1 MPAPTLR
8 DMLPPS
14 PEELQQQLIGDNQ
27 FYRGVVTG
35 AKGIT
40 SGSFANDAL
49 NAESAGATNAA
60 QLRDT
65 ALLRQ
70 QEAQAYAPRVRS
82 LRDINGV
89 GDAVDY
95 GLSTVG
101 KGLVSMAPTIAAT
114 AAARAPVFG
123 PAAARVTSYAGA
135 AGAGY
140 LQEKGEAALGQY
152 SDPTLAAAPVA
163 DRQRAATG
171 KGLVNAALEGIV
183 PAGLTTMAGK
193 NGLGRIIAKD
203 FMTEG
208 ATEAAQQYVG
218 HLADKSLDPTR
229 KLDPWDIADA
239 FAGGALTGGAVG
251 VGHGAVH
258 TLATAPKSFVDRTRE
273 AIDYAAENAP
283 SPKDFLNKVFNPE
296 PSVENDPVAAGDSH
310 AGLVDA
316 VSAAGDKAGEV
327 LDGLTAKRGEMAQR
341 YADEM
346 LNDPD
351 VPAATKHT
359 ILDMGG
365 DYESPQNQATVGTTY
380 VNRKAGEV
388 ASSAADFIKGLAPK
402 VKGMVKDFK
411 DGFNAGYSGD
421 VRISRKNLQT
431 TPVTPDEEF
440 SLHKDI
446 IDNLTPAAKRRTD
459 IIRDIPQI
467 ASGVSGIINKMSQ
480 VGAAPTEK
488 NIAELQQLYSAA
500 TTLFADPAKT
510 LKQLSDKLEM
520 KRADGK
526 KITPF
531 MDLLAGV
538 TTAQQDVAKNEGG
551 SYLQARLVTPMG
563 QEQVAQL
570 AKFVDEFGMT
580 DMKNSKQADKVLDGL
595 AVAFGGKQEALQVLD
610 YYSKANKLNAKQ
622 LLQYDENEILD
633 PESGM
638 SAKELVPTKTYS
650 FADPKTN
657 RPFRTAERMAKH
669 DAATMRQGTVASDS
683 SKVGTIP
690 YSQYAD
696 ETGKDHK
703 AEVVRLMNDVK
714 ARQEAAYMGY
724 ASELGLK
731 GDKRGKLEMAKRFA
745 AERRPS
751 PDAKST
757 RLADIDRLQG
767 ELDMAREA
775 YKQGGPKAAL
785 DLYEVN
791 TAEQN
796 EKDSLTATDEDLK
809 AMATNKNDENMV
821 SFTKTD
827 GSKMV
832 LSSQS
837 MMKTQAA
844 KEKGASAARG
854 EPQNVREQ
862 RLLKEAIASVLARE
876 DIKSMDEK
884 STPPSLVQR
893 GRSDDTK
900 AALAE
905 QEDSVAQLKKR
916 LDAAVQEYEDVN
928 DEDARDKTRTGIERN
943 IARLQSQYEA
953 AEGKAPLR
961 AVIRQRQAVYKEA
974 LAAIN
979 DVDFQEKVDAEERGE
994 ETKKGARTFDETTG
1008 EQLGAYGDLSKPTR
1022 SEKQKATELKAPTT
1036 GPGSLEDPHSLPMHY
1051 VVGDTSRLRPELR
1064 DKYSG
1069 KNGIKD
1075 LIANGDRTATTRTP
1089 PDGVMPGHYITF
1101 PGVPGTYQVTGF
1113 EKIDLH
1119 TPEGREKW
1127 SKREGWST
1135 EAAGSFGSQVQTGKI
1150 QMLFEPV
1157 KKKNLQN
1164 SNTPSEAAIDAVYD
1178 VAVNENYGRID
1189 TPAKA
1194 LAFARH
1200 AKRVSQYLEGI
1211 SFDQLEA
1218 MDEARSF
1225 KLMDLRNTLEDMFK
1239 QDGYSAYDWHSL
1251 FDGQGTAADRAAMDE
1266 IVKQNKQDKQD
1277 PSKNNHVPTTEQ
1289 EVLDEIARIRGKDVA
1304 VAFETF
1310 AGIGGSGEFSM
1321 DKDKTNRLIRIAL
1334 DAANMKSVA
1343 WHESL
1348 HDFMAMLGGT
1358 REERTI
1364 KREMLEA
1371 TQSPAVAARLR
1382 ELLKDHPA
1390 ALEQLT
1396 DPEERLAYTYQFWAE
1411 GVLQLTPKGDTLMG
1425 KVAKLFRDLLGIMS
1439 SDAKLE
1445 QYLIALHSGQLVDP
1459 STVAQVIEK
1468 LGAKTLGNKLE
1479 SIAGPLADGLSRVFT
1494 SATDRLR
1501 KHGIAELDEL
1511 ADLFHK
1517 DPGHEKGRAGMLQ
1530 RRAQKE
1536 GQFSNAFEKLLEG
1549 TTARQRLDALEN
1561 LQAMRTP
1568 SNDLEKGIAS
1578 LLSNLHTYML
1588 GAGVKTLDTKTGQW
1602 HDIRRVTNYFPR
1614 NWDADS
1620 IRKDEAGFKALLAKN
1635 GVPSDQVKAIYDT
1648 LAFNG
1653 GSTDLMENAKSLG
1666 FVPLAVHVNDRAL
1679 TFINSTNA
1687 QYFAKYQNKDL
1698 TDIMTTYIRQAAH
1711 RAEYTRSFGNDGHV
1725 ISDLLKRA
1733 QANGLTNA
1741 EEESLIPTIRGL
1753 EGTLGHDMNPALKKA
1768 MAGVLTVENVLLMPM
1783 AIFSQMIDPVNIAMR
1798 TNQVKDA
1805 GAAYLRALK
1814 DLKKFVTRDK
1824 TVDYDRELTKML
1836 GIISTDSMLE
1846 TMGQTQGSMYMTKTM
1861 RDVNKQFFRYNGME
1875 GWNNS
1880 MRIAAT
1886 VAGEQYILA
1895 NVGNSRAM
1903 EELNVDP
1910 KNVITL
1916 PQGTKFGEP
1925 GRMAVSLEQFE
1936 STGMSKADAMK
1947 AAAQIQEAMFRFVDG
1962 AVVRPNAA
1970 HRATWMSDPR
1980 FQLISHLKQFTYS
1993 FQSAVL
1999 ARAKNEHLHGNSL
2012 PMMYLAAS
2020 VPIMF
2025 ASDMA
2030 KWVLTGTVPKNWTFF
2045 DYFTHAVARSG
2056 VLGKYEYSVKA
2067 AEDAARGNVPG
2078 ISFAGP
2084 AVEHA
2089 NILAQ
2094 WIAGA
2099 PGSSTDKLID
2109 RSIPLARYA

>member
-365 DYESPQNQATVGTTY
+365 DYESPQNQATIGTTY

-440 SLHKDI
+440 ALHKDI

-551 SYLQARLVTPMG
+551 SYLQALLVTPMG

-724 ASELGLK
+724 AAELGLK
-731 GDKRGKLEMAKRFA
+731 GDKQGKLEMAKRFA

-916 LDAAVQEYEDVN
+916 LDAVVEDYQ
-928 DEDARDKTRTGIERN
+928 DGGHEAEARDDPRVDSKLDTINKRRQALQGPGEDIERSQAELDRKEAAVISSASKYSGRDIIRQSIERN
-943 IARLQSQYEA
+943 IARLQNQYEA

-979 DVDFQEKVDAEERGE
+979 DIDFQEKLDQREKDGPDMATERTE
-994 ETKKGARTFDETTG
+994 PTGARVFEEDVGTFVGDE
-1008 EQLGAYGDLSKPTR
+1008 KRR
-1022 SEKQKATELKAPTT
+1022 SETARYAEKYGPALAAPDTPKTQAQIEREAERVKEQKKRVFEKLKAGTPIGEDRIFKKSLQGT
-1036 GPGSLEDPHSLPMHY
+1036 G
-1051 VVGDTSRLRPELR
+1051 V
-1064 DKYSG
+1064 
-1069 KNGIKD
+1069 
-1075 LIANGDRTATTRTP
+1075 
-1089 PDGVMPGHYITF
+1089 
-1101 PGVPGTYQVTGF
+1101 
-1113 EKIDLH
+1113 
-1119 TPEGREKW
+1119 
-1127 SKREGWST
+1127 
-1135 EAAGSFGSQVQTGKI
+1135 
-1150 QMLFEPV
+1150 
-1157 KKKNLQN
+1157 
-1164 SNTPSEAAIDAVYD
+1164 PSEAAIDAVYD

-1194 LAFARH
+1194 LAFARY
-1200 AKRVSQYLEGI
+1200 AKRVSQYLEGV

-1277 PSKNNHVPTTEQ
+1277 PSKNKHVPSTEQ

-1304 VAFETF
+1304 VAFQTF
-1310 AGIGGSGEFSM
+1310 AEIGGSGEFSM
-1321 DKDKTNRLIRIAL
+1321 SKDKTQRLIRIAT

-1390 ALEQLT
+1390 AREQLT

-1468 LGAKTLGNKLE
+1468 LDAKTLGNKLE
-1479 SIAGPLADGLSRVFT
+1479 SVAGPLADGLSRVFT

-1561 LQAMRTP
+1561 LQAMRAP

-1648 LAFNG
+1648 LVFNG

-1725 ISDLLKRA
+1725 IADLLKRA

-1741 EEESLIPTIRGL
+1741 EEEALIPTIRGL
-1753 EGTLGHDMNPALKKA
+1753 EGTLGHDMNPTLKKA

-1783 AIFSQMIDPVNIAMR
+1783 AIFSQIIDPVNIAMR

-1846 TMGQTQGSMYMTKTM
+1846 TMGQTHGSMYMTKTM

-2099 PGSSTDKLID
+2099 PGSSIDKLID

>member
-1 MPAPTLR
+1 MAAPTLR
-8 DMLPPS
+8 DILPPS
-14 PEELQQQLIGDNQ
+14 PEQLQQQIIGDNQ
-27 FYRGVVTG
+27 LYRGFVSGV
-35 AKGIT
+35 KGIT
-40 SGSFANDAL
+40 SGSIANDAL
-49 NAESAGATNAA
+49 NAESAGAAEANA
-60 QLRDT
+60 LRER
-65 ALLRQ
+65 ALASQ
-70 QEAQAYAPRVRS
+70 QAAGAYAPRVQS
-82 LRDINGV
+82 LRNVNGV
-89 GDAVDY
+89 GDAFDFAAGAIGQGVA
-95 GLSTVG
+95 
-101 KGLVSMAPTIAAT
+101 SMAPTLGAAL
-114 AAARAPVFG
+114 ALRAPG
-123 PAAARVTSYAGA
+123 LGALGTRALPYAGA
-135 AGAGY
+135 VGAGY

-440 SLHKDI
+440 ALHKDI

-551 SYLQARLVTPMG
+551 SYLQALLVTPMG

-622 LLQYDENEILD
+622 LLQYDENEVLD

-900 AALAE
+900 AALKE
-905 QEDSVAQLKKR
+905 QEVSIAELKKR
-916 LDAAVQEYEDVN
+916 MDAVVEDYLDGGHEAEARDDTRVDPKLEAIDKRRQALQGPGEDIERSQAELDRKEAAVISSASKYSG
-928 DEDARDKTRTGIERN
+928 RDIIRQSIERN
-943 IARLQSQYEA
+943 IARLQNQYEA

-979 DVDFQEKVDAEERGE
+979 DIDFQEKVDQREKDGPDMATERTE
-994 ETKKGARTFDETTG
+994 PTGARVFEEDVGTFVGDE
-1008 EQLGAYGDLSKPTR
+1008 KRR
-1022 SEKQKATELKAPTT
+1022 SETARYAEKYGPALAAPDTPKTQAQIEREAERVKEQKKR
-1036 GPGSLEDPHSLPMHY
+1036 
-1051 VVGDTSRLRPELR
+1051 V
-1064 DKYSG
+1064 
-1069 KNGIKD
+1069 
-1075 LIANGDRTATTRTP
+1075 
-1089 PDGVMPGHYITF
+1089 
-1101 PGVPGTYQVTGF
+1101 F
-1113 EKIDLH
+1113 EKL
-1119 TPEGREKW
+1119 
-1127 SKREGWST
+1127 
-1135 EAAGSFGSQVQTGKI
+1135 
-1150 QMLFEPV
+1150 
-1157 KKKNLQN
+1157 
-1164 SNTPSEAAIDAVYD
+1164 IDAVYD
-1178 VAVNENYGRID
+1178 VVHNENYSRLN
-1189 TPAKA
+1189 TPEKA
-1194 LAFARH
+1194 LAFARA
-1200 AKRVSQYLEGI
+1200 AKQVLEHLSAMSYADREAKYGEDRSDELVGLKNSLEEMFDQSGYMSFDWDMMWDGQDPTDAQRAELGRIIGGNSVEPKAILPQKSSYAAKDQAKWDKANKFIGRGSQYSSTNAYAKAIGPTRANTGNYEASDVVFVSAEGARPGRI
-1211 SFDQLEA
+1211 SPDFAEIKKATDAGATIIADNVYNRERSYNVGEREVAAFLARQGYQEKFGVWTKPNTAEA
-1218 MDEARSF
+1218 
-1225 KLMDLRNTLEDMFK
+1225 
-1239 QDGYSAYDWHSL
+1239 
-1251 FDGQGTAADRAAMDE
+1251 
-1266 IVKQNKQDKQD
+1266 KQDKQD
-1277 PSKNNHVPTTEQ
+1277 PSKNKHVPSTEQ

-1304 VAFETF
+1304 VAFQTF
-1310 AGIGGSGEFSM
+1310 AEIGGSGEFSM
-1321 DKDKTNRLIRIAL
+1321 SKDKTQRLIRIAT

-1445 QYLIALHSGQLVDP
+1445 QYLIALHSGQLTDP

-1468 LGAKTLGNKLE
+1468 LDAKTLGNKLE
-1479 SIAGPLADGLSRVFT
+1479 SVAGPLADGLSRVFT

-1561 LQAMRTP
+1561 LQAMRAP

-1602 HDIRRVTNYFPR
+1602 HDIRRVTNYFPQIGR
-1614 NWDADS
+1614 A
-1620 IRKDEAGFKALLAKN
+1620 
-1635 GVPSDQVKAIYDT
+1635 
-1648 LAFNG
+1648 
-1653 GSTDLMENAKSLG
+1653 
-1666 FVPLAVHVNDRAL
+1666 HV
-1679 TFINSTNA
+1679 
-1687 QYFAKYQNKDL
+1687 
-1698 TDIMTTYIRQAAH
+1698 
-1711 RAEYTRSFGNDGHV
+1711 
-1725 ISDLLKRA
+1725 
-1733 QANGLTNA
+1733 
-1741 EEESLIPTIRGL
+1741 
-1753 EGTLGHDMNPALKKA
+1753 
-1768 MAGVLTVENVLLMPM
+1768 
-1783 AIFSQMIDPVNIAMR
+1783 
-1798 TNQVKDA
+1798 
-1805 GAAYLRALK
+1805 
-1814 DLKKFVTRDK
+1814 
-1824 TVDYDRELTKML
+1824 
-1836 GIISTDSMLE
+1836 
-1846 TMGQTQGSMYMTKTM
+1846 
-1861 RDVNKQFFRYNGME
+1861 
-1875 GWNNS
+1875 
-1880 MRIAAT
+1880 
-1886 VAGEQYILA
+1886 
-1895 NVGNSRAM
+1895 
-1903 EELNVDP
+1903 
-1910 KNVITL
+1910 
-1916 PQGTKFGEP
+1916 
-1925 GRMAVSLEQFE
+1925 
-1936 STGMSKADAMK
+1936 
-1947 AAAQIQEAMFRFVDG
+1947 
-1962 AVVRPNAA
+1962 
-1970 HRATWMSDPR
+1970 
-1980 FQLISHLKQFTYS
+1980 
-1993 FQSAVL
+1993 
-1999 ARAKNEHLHGNSL
+1999 
-2012 PMMYLAAS
+2012 
-2020 VPIMF
+2020 
-2025 ASDMA
+2025 
-2030 KWVLTGTVPKNWTFF
+2030 
-2045 DYFTHAVARSG
+2045 
-2056 VLGKYEYSVKA
+2056 
-2067 AEDAARGNVPG
+2067 
-2078 ISFAGP
+2078 
-2084 AVEHA
+2084 
-2089 NILAQ
+2089 
-2094 WIAGA
+2094 
-2099 PGSSTDKLID
+2099 
-2109 RSIPLARYA
+2109 